1 MEMLS
6 FYIIQGVL
14 VMENNDRFDIIYF
27 APCKFNQGV
36 GGSARLT
43 NMCRVLNEMGLKIHL
58 ISYVNGDKFK
68 IEKEQYNEFL
78 SATTVYVPRNYPRA
92 LKFLAIFPML
102 INGIKKINKTNM
114 IFTQAPSMVTG
125 FPGVI
130 LKKLFNKPLVVDH
143 IDVKDAQTPVFLCN
157 YVMKNCTMVFA
168 LTNYLMKDAM
178 EKGCD
183 NVFYMPLFLN
193 TEFFNKN
200 LDQRYKLRQKLGI
213 SSEDVVIGYAG
224 TLSPVEGVPILLKAF
239 KNLYC
244 KFKNIKLVVIGV
256 PNVNG
261 SDNVYKLS
269 QELGLGEEVIIL
281 PPQPFEQMPNY
292 LSMFDIACSPKKDL
306 PVNRATVPIK
316 IYEYM
321 SMGLTTVISAVGET
335 VNMAS
340 DKKDVFLFKPDDP
353 EDLEEILTHIIKKP
367 DIALN
372 VGERARK
379 KMVDNFSEP
388 ALKGRIKLA
397 LSELM

>member
-1 MEMLS
+1 MKNS
-6 FYIIQGVL
+6 DKV
-14 VMENNDRFDIIYF
+14 DIIYF

-43 NMCRVLNEMGLKIHL
+43 NMCRVLNEIGLKIHL

-68 IEKEQYNEFL
+68 IEKEYYNKLL

-92 LKFLAIFPML
+92 LKFLAIFPIL

-125 FPGVI
+125 FPGII
-130 LKKLFNKPLVVDH
+130 LKKIFNKPLVVDH
-143 IDVKDAQTPVFLCN
+143 IDVKDAQTPFFLCN
-157 YVMKNCTMVFA
+157 YVMKNSTMVFA
-168 LTNYLMKDAM
+168 LTKYLMKDAM

-183 NVFYMPLFLN
+183 NVFYIPLFLN

-200 LDQRYKLRQKLGI
+200 INQRHKFRQKLGI
-213 SSEDVVIGYAG
+213 SDEDVVIGYAG
-224 TLSPVEGVPILLKAF
+224 TLSPIEGVPILLKAF
-239 KNLYC
+239 KNLHR
-244 KFKNIKLVVIGV
+244 KFKNTRLIVIGV

-261 SDNVYKLS
+261 SDDVYKLS
-269 QELGLGEEVIIL
+269 KELEFGEEIIIL

-292 LSMFDIACSPKKDL
+292 LSVFDIACSPKKDL
-306 PVNRATVPIK
+306 LVNRATVPIK

-335 VNMAS
+335 ARIAS
-340 DKKDVFLFKPDDP
+340 DKKDIFLFKPDDP
-353 EDLEEILTHIIKKP
+353 EDLEEILTQIIKNP

-388 ALKGRIKLA
+388 ALKGKIKLA